1 MRPDSRRS
9 GREPGLEDRFALWL
23 ARLSKIG
30 RDDHAEAEDERAFYE
45 GFFREKDRRAYRDDP
60 RMRVRRRVLSSFFNR
75 RIDSGARVVDV
86 GCGLGDVLEG
96 LGRSYRRL
104 GLEMARSSARV
115 ADHRLGEQVPVLR
128 GSALELPLASRS
140 VDVCLCLEVIE
151 HLREDEEAARELF
164 RVLRPGGWLVASVPY
179 TAYWDDYRRLLGHYR
194 HYTRRSF
201 SDLLEGVGFEVEE
214 HLPNFPDWHQAFT
227 RRYALAQALHTITK
241 PILGQQNV
249 YDMTWPWTDETVVEA
264 MRRRLAPR
272 RRREGDKDY
281 AEAETS
287 TFLAVRK
294 PTSSDGPQRGPGRGP

>member
-1 MRPDSRRS
+1 MRPASQRS
-9 GREPGLEDRFALWL
+9 GREPNLEDRVALWL
-23 ARLSKIG
+23 TRVSKIG
-30 RDDHAEAEDERAFYE
+30 RDDHVEDEPAFYE
-45 GFFREKDRRAYRDDP
+45 HFFEEKDRRAYRDDP
-60 RMRVRRRVLSSFFNR
+60 RMRVRRRVLSDFFDR
-75 RIDSGARVVDV
+75 RIDPGARVVDV
-86 GCGLGDVLEG
+86 GCGLGDVVEG
-96 LGRSYRRL
+96 LGRPYRRL
-104 GLEMARSSARV
+104 GVEMARSSARV
-115 ADHRLGEQVPVLR
+115 ADRRLGDEVPVLR

-201 SDLLEGVGFEVEE
+201 SGLLEGVGFEVDE

-227 RRYALAQALHTITK
+227 RRYVLASALHMITK
-241 PILGQQNV
+241 PMLGQRTV

-264 MRRRLAPR
+264 IRRRLEPR
-272 RRREGDKDY
+272 RSRERDKEY

-294 PTSSDGPQRGPGRGP
+294 PIGSEARQPHPVSPP